1 MKKIIYNITAIAII
15 VLLISNISCTND
27 SANDL
32 EDNTNTLTINLDFS
46 RLATRA
52 LATEPGDND
61 GDFNEN
67 KIEHLDIFFYDG
79 NILKWHVSNSD
90 ITFDN
95 AINKATLPISANK
108 RALFENNS
116 STLYDIY
123 VVANN
128 SADLTSITEEGNNLN
143 DLKNLIFQTT
153 DFVTKG
159 GESKQTSFVMDGK
172 VSKIVNINSPD
183 LGTVNLKR
191 AAAKIRLN
199 VASVSVPG
207 YSAGTNPISARLVN
221 FTDKSTLMND
231 GASYTPTS
239 GDWKLTQSRVVNTNI
254 GSTGKTTAAP
264 FYAYANDWS
273 TDSDKESYI
282 ELFIPLKH
290 NITDTEQ
297 TYKYYIPL
305 TPQSLTGD
313 DAIYMNN
320 LQRNLLYDIEV
331 VIKILGSVE
340 EPPVEVSGN
349 YVIKDWTTQ
358 EVLVD
363 IKGSHYLVVSEN
375 YIVMPNITNY
385 TINFNSSIADVKLVP
400 NSLKATYTFV
410 SVSTGQ
416 ETTSNV
422 TTAQR
427 PTITVQ
433 ENVAAG
439 TINIYSVVPI
449 NFIPK
454 DIEFKVTN
462 GTLTETI
469 VVRQLPPTYFTME
482 KGTKSNLRTQ
492 LESAH
497 NNPYMYEI
505 TTLASDGNIV
515 WGFPPL
521 DNNGDTE
528 NTAEV
533 ANMVS
538 PKFMMA
544 SQLGATSTMGYS
556 SGVTNCRNYWE
567 ETVVNGTT
575 VRYDDWRLPT
585 EAEIKYIDDLQHN
598 GNNPQGVVMRG
609 NYYWDAR
616 NSNGAY
622 KMKSPI
628 TNSGNSNNAHVRCI
642 RDIKD

>member
-1 MKKIIYNITAIAII
+1 MVKVSAY
-15 VLLISNISCTND
+15 LISNISCTNE
-27 SANDL
+27 SAI
-32 EDNTNTLTINLDFS
+32 EIEGNTNALTINLDFS
-46 RLATRA
+46 RLETRA

-67 KIEHLDIFFYDG
+67 KIDHLDIFFYSG
-79 NILKWHVSNSD
+79 NVLKWHVNNTDTAFD
-90 ITFDN
+90 IAN
-95 AINKATLPISANK
+95 NKATLPISASK
-108 RALFENNS
+108 RSLFENNS
-116 STLYDIY
+116 NTTYDIY

-128 SADLTSITEEGNNLN
+128 SAEITSITEEANNLN
-143 DLKNLIFQTT
+143 ELKSLVFQST
-153 DFVTKG
+153 DFVSKG
-159 GESKQTSFVMDGK
+159 GESKQTSFVMDGRISK
-172 VSKIVNINSPD
+172 VVNINSPD

-207 YSAGTNPISARLVN
+207 YSSGTNPMSARLVK
-221 FTDKSTLMND
+221 FTDKSVLMND
-231 GASYTPTS
+231 GTLYSPPNNDLKS
-239 GDWKLTQSRVVNTNI
+239 TQSRVVDTSF
-254 GSTGKTTAAP
+254 GATGKTTAAP
-264 FYAYANDWS
+264 FYAYANDWR
-273 TDSDKESYI
+273 TDSNKESFI

-290 NITDTEQ
+290 DATNTEQ

-305 TPQSLTGD
+305 TPQGLSGD
-313 DAIYMNN
+313 DANYMNN
-320 LQRNLLYDIEV
+320 LQRNLLYDINV

-358 EVLVD
+358 EILVD
-363 IKGSHYLVVSEN
+363 IKGSHYLVVSQN
-375 YIVMPNITNY
+375 YIVMPNITDY
-385 TINFNSSIADVKLVP
+385 TINFNSSVADVKLVL
-400 NSLKATYTFV
+400 NSLKATYTYV
-410 SVSTGQ
+410 KVSTGQ
-416 ETTSNV
+416 VV
-422 TTAQR
+422 TEAATGNQIPA
-427 PTITVQ
+427 ITVQ
-433 ENVAAG
+433 PNVAAG
-439 TINIYSVVPI
+439 TIKIVSRVPV

-462 GTLTETI
+462 GSLTETI

-482 KGTKSNLRTQ
+482 KGTKSNLRNN
-492 LESAH
+492 LESQH

-505 TTLASDGNIV
+505 TTLASDGQIV

-521 DNNGDTE
+521 DNNGNTT

-556 SGVTNCRNYWE
+556 SGVTNCSNYWE
-567 ETVVNGTT
+567 ETVVNGAT

-609 NYYWDAR
+609 NYYWDAY
-616 NSNGAY
+616 S
-622 KMKSPI
+622 
-628 TNSGNSNNAHVRCI
+628 SNNAYRMKAPVTTSGSTTSAHVRCI